1 MLADFPMRVLEA
13 GIEGARHRSAVRIY
27 QNWLHDLKARIAQRR
42 QVSAAGQRTRQGVW
56 LNVGMRPAADRA
68 R

>member
-13 GIEGARHRSAVRIY
+13 GIEGAWHRSAVRIY
-27 QNWLHDLKARIAQRR
+27 QNWLHDLKARIAQQR
-42 QVSAAGQRTRQGVW
+42 QVSAAGQRSRQGVW
-56 LNVGMRPAADRA
+56 PSVGMRPAADRA